1 MYCVLSFYLLIRNAF
16 CCRHDHGSNS
26 NPLVSPEDVA
36 HHDHGPQNDEAND
49 AADGS
54 SIANA
59 DCQPVQ
65 DFTVEEM

>member
-1 MYCVLSFYLLIRNAF
+1 
-16 CCRHDHGSNS
+16 
-26 NPLVSPEDVA
+26 LVSPEDVA